1 MNIGLNG
8 RSPLQFIF
16 INGRGSSGKDTQ
28 ANLLVED
35 NENAVRLS
43 TGEMY
48 RNARNPEH
56 PMHEV
61 VAPYIEA
68 SDKGAYLPQE
78 VVFKL
83 VDRSIAEQLQEG
95 KNTFIFTGFPRTD
108 EQLTSLD
115 SYLNDIKEEGVSL
128 ETPKFLD
135 YAIDPE
141 ISRERAN
148 IRRTQFLADGL
159 EPRADDN
166 PEVVENRL
174 QTYDQLTQPMLDR
187 LNQEGR
193 LITIPAVGSINEVA
207 ELTREVLGF
216 APIGE
221 GMRPMQERK

>member
-1 MNIGLNG
+1 MTTGQSLN
-8 RSPLQFIF
+8 FIF

-35 NENAVRLS
+35 NAHAVRLS

-83 VDRSIAEQLQEG
+83 VDRAIAEQLHEG
-95 KNTFIFTGFPRTD
+95 KDTFIFTGFPRTD

-115 SYLNDIKEEGVSL
+115 QYLNDIKEEGVTL
-128 ETPKFLD
+128 NTPKFLD

-141 ISRERAN
+141 ISRERAS
-148 IRRTQFLADGL
+148 IRRNAFLKDGL
-159 EPRADDN
+159 EPRTDDD
-166 PEVVENRL
+166 PEVVEKRL
-174 QTYDQLTQPMLDR
+174 ATYDELTQPMLDR
-187 LNQEGR
+187 LQQEGR

-216 APIGE
+216 APVGE
-221 GMRPMQERK
+221 GIRPMQERK